1 MDDLAIVNRAQNGDL
16 EAFEILMHHHVE
28 AIVSYLYRFMPDKD
42 DIDDI
47 VQEVFLKAFCNLS
60 RFNSAQGQ
68 FRSWL
73 FRIAT
78 NTSLDEIKRRKR
90 VAANR
95 EALVTHLQRETA
107 RNEWESDNELV
118 QVSNIESAIQSLPT
132 TQRQVVLLSYFH
144 DLSWQ
149 EIANTLGI
157 PIGTV
162 KSRMSSALSRLR
174 QLVISVEDGE
184 IR

>member
-1 MDDLAIVNRAQNGDL
+1 MDDLAIVNRAQKGDL
-16 EAFEILMHHHVE
+16 KAFETLMHHHVG
-28 AIVSYLYRFMPDKD
+28 AIVSYLHRFMPDED

-47 VQEVFLKAFCNLS
+47 AQEVFLKAFCNLS
-60 RFNSAQGQ
+60 RFNSARGQ

-73 FRIAT
+73 FRIAA
-78 NTSLDEIKRRKR
+78 NTSLDEIKRQKR

-95 EALVTHLQRETA
+95 EDVAKHLQREAA
-107 RNEWESDNELV
+107 RNEWEPGIELD
-118 QVSNIESAIQSLPT
+118 QVANIKSAIQSLSNA
-132 TQRQVVLLSYFH
+132 QRQVVLLSYYH
-144 DLSWQ
+144 DLTFQ

-157 PIGTV
+157 PFGTV

-174 QLVISVEDGE
+174 QLIISVEDGE